1 LNFENHQLNPIT
13 FPVIKGFVFVPSPL
27 TSMRGVGFVQSVLNN
42 LDFVEQVK
50 SFNEFGTEAIIE
62 PFKWEVDGQSGS
74 IEKVINEYWTSGQRQ
89 AHSLHEISYRAC
101 YKPQLPRFFIKRLTQ
116 PGDAVYDP
124 FMGRGTTQ
132 LESWLMG
139 RKPLGNDINPLS
151 KVLLEPRLNPP
162 SLEQIEERLNNID
175 LKVAK
180 EEYPELLA
188 FYHQETLTQI
198 IALKEYLLDR
208 EESDE
213 IDNIDKW
220 IRMVAINR
228 LTGHSNG
235 FFSVYTLPPNQ
246 AVSIRSQERINE
258 RRSQTPESKEIISR
272 IIRKSKSLLRKWEGL
287 NLYQHGQ
294 DLETILTTSDAR
306 NAVEIQ
312 SESAQLVVTSPP
324 FLDIV
329 DYQADNWLRC
339 WFIGI
344 DSSTIEISQLKKV
357 EEWQKAM
364 TEVLGDIY
372 RIVKPGGYIAFEVG
386 EVRNGKVLL
395 EELVVPA
402 GVRVGLEPIIIMINA
417 QDFTKTANAW
427 GVNNGTKGTN
437 TNRIVIFRKG

>member
-1 LNFENHQLNPIT
+1 
-13 FPVIKGFVFVPSPL
+13 
-27 TSMRGVGFVQSVLNN
+27 MQSVLSN

-50 SFNEFGTEAIIE
+50 SFNEFGTDAVIE
-62 PFKWEVDGQSGS
+62 LFEWEFDGKSGVV
-74 IEKVINEYWTSGQRQ
+74 EKVINEYWTSGQRQ

-101 YKPQLPRFFIKRLTQ
+101 YKPQLPRFFIERLTQ
-116 PGDAVYDP
+116 QGDAVYDP

-162 SLEQIEERLNNID
+162 TIEQIEERLNGLN
-175 LKVAK
+175 LSKAK

-188 FYHQETLTQI
+188 FYHIDTLTQI
-198 IALKEYLLDR
+198 IALKEYLIVR
-208 EESDE
+208 EESGE
-213 IDNIDKW
+213 IDSIDKW

-258 RRSQTPESKEIISR
+258 RRSQTPESKDIIPR
-272 IIRKSKSLLRKWEGL
+272 IIRKSKSLLRKWQGL
-287 NLYQHGQ
+287 NLNQHGQ

-344 DSSTIEISQLKKV
+344 DSSSIKISQLKKLDD
-357 EEWQKAM
+357 WQNVM
-364 TEVLGDIY
+364 TEVLQDLY
-372 RIVKPGGYIAFEVG
+372 RIVKPGGYVAFEVG

-395 EELVVPA
+395 EELVIPA
-402 GVRVGLEPIIIMINA
+402 GVRAGLEPIIVMINA

-427 GVNNGTKGTN
+427 GVNNQTQGTN
-437 TNRIVIFRKG
+437 TNRIVVFQRLQD

>member
-1 LNFENHQLNPIT
+1 MH
-13 FPVIKGFVFVPSPL
+13 
-27 TSMRGVGFVQSVLNN
+27 GVGFVQSVLSNS
-42 LDFVEQVK
+42 DFIEQVK
-50 SFNEFGTEAIIE
+50 SFNEFDTDTIIE
-62 PFKWEVDGQSGS
+62 LFEWEIDGKSGVV
-74 IEKVINEYWTSGQRQ
+74 EKAINEYWTSGQRQ

-101 YKPQLPRFFIKRLTQ
+101 YKPQLPRFFIERLTQ
-116 PGDAVYDP
+116 QGDAVYDP

-162 SLEQIEERLNNID
+162 SLEQIEKRLNEID
-175 LKVAK
+175 LRIAK

-188 FYHQETLTQI
+188 FYHRDTLTQI
-198 IALKEYLLDR
+198 IALKEYLLGR
-208 EESDE
+208 EESGE
-213 IDNIDKW
+213 IDNVDKW

-258 RRSQTPESKEIISR
+258 RRNQTPESKDIIPR
-272 IIRKSKSLLRKWEGL
+272 IVRKSKSLLRKWRGL
-287 NLYQHGQ
+287 NLNQHGQ
-294 DLETILTTSDAR
+294 NFETILSTSDAR
-306 NAVEIQ
+306 NAEEIQ

-339 WFIGI
+339 WFIDI

-357 EEWQKAM
+357 DDWQNAM
-364 TEVLGDIY
+364 TEVLKDLY
-372 RIVKPGGYIAFEVG
+372 RIVKTGGYVAFEVG

-402 GVRVGLEPIIIMINA
+402 GLKAGLEPIIIMINS

-427 GVNNGTKGTN
+427 GVKNQTQGTN
-437 TNRIVIFRKG
+437 TNRIVVFQKQS

>member
-1 LNFENHQLNPIT
+1 MH
-13 FPVIKGFVFVPSPL
+13 
-27 TSMRGVGFVQSVLNN
+27 GVGFVQSVLSNP
-42 LDFVEQVK
+42 DFIEQVK
-50 SFNEFGTEAIIE
+50 SFNEFGTDTIIE
-62 PFKWEVDGQSGS
+62 LFEWEIDGKSGVV
-74 IEKVINEYWTSGQRQ
+74 EKAINEYWTSGQRQ

-101 YKPQLPRFFIKRLTQ
+101 YKPQLPRFFIERLTQ
-116 PGDAVYDP
+116 QGDAVYDP

-162 SLEQIEERLNNID
+162 SLEQIEKRLNEID
-175 LKVAK
+175 LRIAK

-188 FYHQETLTQI
+188 FYHRDTLTQI
-198 IALKEYLLDR
+198 IALKEYLLGR
-208 EESDE
+208 EESGE
-213 IDNIDKW
+213 IDNVDKW

-258 RRSQTPESKEIISR
+258 RRNQTPESKDIIPR
-272 IIRKSKSLLRKWEGL
+272 IVRKSKSLLRKWRGL
-287 NLYQHGQ
+287 NLNQHGQ
-294 DLETILTTSDAR
+294 NFETILSTSDAR
-306 NAVEIQ
+306 NAEEIQ

-339 WFIGI
+339 WFIDI

-357 EEWQKAM
+357 DDWQNAM
-364 TEVLGDIY
+364 TEVLKDLY
-372 RIVKPGGYIAFEVG
+372 RIVKTGGYVAFEVG

-402 GVRVGLEPIIIMINA
+402 GLKAGLEPIIIMINS

-427 GVNNGTKGTN
+427 GVKNQTQGTN
-437 TNRIVIFRKG
+437 TNRIVVFQKQS

>member
-1 LNFENHQLNPIT
+1 MH
-13 FPVIKGFVFVPSPL
+13 
-27 TSMRGVGFVQSVLNN
+27 GVGFVQSVLSNP
-42 LDFVEQVK
+42 DFIEQVK
-50 SFNEFGTEAIIE
+50 SFNEFDTDTIIE
-62 PFKWEVDGQSGS
+62 LFEWEIDGKSGVV
-74 IEKVINEYWTSGQRQ
+74 EKAINEYWTSGQRQ

-101 YKPQLPRFFIKRLTQ
+101 YKPQLPRFFIERLTQ
-116 PGDAVYDP
+116 QGDAVYDP

-162 SLEQIEERLNNID
+162 SLEQIEKRLNEID
-175 LKVAK
+175 LRIAK

-188 FYHQETLTQI
+188 FYHRDTLTQI
-198 IALKEYLLDR
+198 IALKEYLLGR
-208 EESDE
+208 EESGE
-213 IDNIDKW
+213 IDNVDKW

-258 RRSQTPESKEIISR
+258 RRNQTPESKDIIPR
-272 IIRKSKSLLRKWEGL
+272 IVRKSKSLLRKWRGL
-287 NLYQHGQ
+287 NLNQHGQ
-294 DLETILTTSDAR
+294 NFETILSTSDAR
-306 NAVEIQ
+306 NAEEIQ

-339 WFIGI
+339 WFIDI

-357 EEWQKAM
+357 DDWQNAM
-364 TEVLGDIY
+364 TEVLKDLY
-372 RIVKPGGYIAFEVG
+372 RIVKTGGYVAFEVG

-402 GVRVGLEPIIIMINA
+402 GLKAGLEPIIIMINS

-427 GVNNGTKGTN
+427 GVKNQTQGTN
-437 TNRIVIFRKG
+437 TNRIVVFQKQS

>member
-1 LNFENHQLNPIT
+1 MH
-13 FPVIKGFVFVPSPL
+13 
-27 TSMRGVGFVQSVLNN
+27 GVGFVQSVLSNP
-42 LDFVEQVK
+42 DFIEQVK
-50 SFNEFGTEAIIE
+50 SFNEFGTDTIIE
-62 PFKWEVDGQSGS
+62 LFEWEIDGKSGVV
-74 IEKVINEYWTSGQRQ
+74 EKAINEYWTSGQRQ

-101 YKPQLPRFFIKRLTQ
+101 YKPQLPRFFIERLTQ
-116 PGDAVYDP
+116 QGDAVYDP

-162 SLEQIEERLNNID
+162 SLEQIEKRLNEID
-175 LKVAK
+175 LRIAK

-188 FYHQETLTQI
+188 FYHRDTLTQI
-198 IALKEYLLDR
+198 IALKEYLLGR
-208 EESDE
+208 EESGE
-213 IDNIDKW
+213 IDNVDKW

-258 RRSQTPESKEIISR
+258 RRNQTPESKDIIPR
-272 IIRKSKSLLRKWEGL
+272 IVRKSKSLLRKWRGL
-287 NLYQHGQ
+287 NLNQ
-294 DLETILTTSDAR
+294 
-306 NAVEIQ
+306 
-312 SESAQLVVTSPP
+312 
-324 FLDIV
+324 
-329 DYQADNWLRC
+329 QADNWLRC
-339 WFIGI
+339 WFIDI

-357 EEWQKAM
+357 DDWQNAM
-364 TEVLGDIY
+364 TEVLKDLY
-372 RIVKPGGYIAFEVG
+372 RIVKTGGYVAFEVG

-402 GVRVGLEPIIIMINA
+402 GLKAGLEPIIIMINS

-427 GVNNGTKGTN
+427 GVKNQTQGTN
-437 TNRIVIFRKG
+437 TNRIVVFQKQS

>member
-1 LNFENHQLNPIT
+1 MH
-13 FPVIKGFVFVPSPL
+13 
-27 TSMRGVGFVQSVLNN
+27 GVGFVQSVLSNP
-42 LDFVEQVK
+42 DFIEQVK
-50 SFNEFGTEAIIE
+50 SFNEFGTDTIIE
-62 PFKWEVDGQSGS
+62 LFEWEIDGKSGVV
-74 IEKVINEYWTSGQRQ
+74 EKAINEYWTSGQRQ

-101 YKPQLPRFFIKRLTQ
+101 YKPQLPRFFIERLTQ
-116 PGDAVYDP
+116 QGDAVYDP

-162 SLEQIEERLNNID
+162 SLEQIEKRLNEID
-175 LKVAK
+175 LRIAK

-188 FYHQETLTQI
+188 FYHQDTLTQI
-198 IALKEYLLDR
+198 IALKEYLLGR
-208 EESDE
+208 EESGE
-213 IDNIDKW
+213 IDNVDKW

-235 FFSVYTLPPNQ
+235 FLSVYTLPPNQ
-246 AVSIRSQERINE
+246 AVSIRAQERINE
-258 RRSQTPESKEIISR
+258 RRNQTPESKDIIPR
-272 IIRKSKSLLRKWEGL
+272 IVRKSKSLLRKWRGL
-287 NLYQHGQ
+287 NLNQHGQ
-294 DLETILTTSDAR
+294 NFETILSTSDAR
-306 NAVEIQ
+306 NAEEIQ

-339 WFIGI
+339 WFIDI

-357 EEWQKAM
+357 DDWQNAM
-364 TEVLGDIY
+364 TEVLKDLY
-372 RIVKPGGYIAFEVG
+372 RIVKTGGYVAFEVG

-402 GVRVGLEPIIIMINA
+402 GLKAGLEPIIIMINS

-427 GVNNGTKGTN
+427 GVKNQTQGTN
-437 TNRIVIFRKG
+437 TNRIVVFQKQS

>member
-1 LNFENHQLNPIT
+1 
-13 FPVIKGFVFVPSPL
+13 
-27 TSMRGVGFVQSVLNN
+27 
-42 LDFVEQVK
+42 
-50 SFNEFGTEAIIE
+50 
-62 PFKWEVDGQSGS
+62 
-74 IEKVINEYWTSGQRQ
+74 
-89 AHSLHEISYRAC
+89 
-101 YKPQLPRFFIKRLTQ
+101 
-116 PGDAVYDP
+116 
-124 FMGRGTTQ
+124 MGRGTTQ

-162 SLEQIEERLNNID
+162 SLEQIEKRLNEID
-175 LKVAK
+175 LRIAK

-188 FYHQETLTQI
+188 FYHRDTLTQI
-198 IALKEYLLDR
+198 IALKEYLLGR
-208 EESDE
+208 EESGE
-213 IDNIDKW
+213 IDNVDKW

-258 RRSQTPESKEIISR
+258 RRNQTPESKDIIPR
-272 IIRKSKSLLRKWEGL
+272 IVRKSKSLLRKWRGL
-287 NLYQHGQ
+287 NLNQHGQ
-294 DLETILTTSDAR
+294 NFETILSTSDAR
-306 NAVEIQ
+306 NAEEIQ

-339 WFIGI
+339 WFIDI

-357 EEWQKAM
+357 DDWQNAM
-364 TEVLGDIY
+364 TEVLKDLY
-372 RIVKPGGYIAFEVG
+372 RIVKTGGYVAFEVG

-402 GVRVGLEPIIIMINA
+402 GLKAGLEPIIIMINS

-427 GVNNGTKGTN
+427 GVKNQTQGTN
-437 TNRIVIFRKG
+437 TNRIVVFQKQS

>member
-1 LNFENHQLNPIT
+1 MH
-13 FPVIKGFVFVPSPL
+13 
-27 TSMRGVGFVQSVLNN
+27 GVGFVQSVLSNS
-42 LDFVEQVK
+42 DFIEQVK
-50 SFNEFGTEAIIE
+50 SFNEFGTDTIIE
-62 PFKWEVDGQSGS
+62 LFEWEIDGKSGVV
-74 IEKVINEYWTSGQRQ
+74 EKAINEYWTSGQRQ

-101 YKPQLPRFFIKRLTQ
+101 YKPQLPRFFIERLTQ
-116 PGDAVYDP
+116 QGDAVYDP

-162 SLEQIEERLNNID
+162 SLEQIEKRLNEID
-175 LKVAK
+175 LRIAK

-188 FYHQETLTQI
+188 FYHRDTLTQI
-198 IALKEYLLDR
+198 IALKEYLLGR
-208 EESDE
+208 EESGE
-213 IDNIDKW
+213 IDNVDKW

-258 RRSQTPESKEIISR
+258 RRNQTPESKDIIPR
-272 IIRKSKSLLRKWEGL
+272 IVRKSKSLLRKWRGL
-287 NLYQHGQ
+287 NLNQHGQ
-294 DLETILTTSDAR
+294 NFETILSTSDAR
-306 NAVEIQ
+306 NAEEIQ

-339 WFIGI
+339 WFIDI

-357 EEWQKAM
+357 DDWQNAM
-364 TEVLGDIY
+364 TEVLKDLY
-372 RIVKPGGYIAFEVG
+372 RIVKTGGYVAFEVG

-402 GVRVGLEPIIIMINA
+402 GLKAGLEPIIIMINS

-427 GVNNGTKGTN
+427 GVKNQTQGTN
-437 TNRIVIFRKG
+437 TNRIVVFQKQS

>member
-1 LNFENHQLNPIT
+1 MH
-13 FPVIKGFVFVPSPL
+13 
-27 TSMRGVGFVQSVLNN
+27 GVGFVQSVLSNP
-42 LDFVEQVK
+42 DFIEQVK
-50 SFNEFGTEAIIE
+50 SFNEFGTDTIIE
-62 PFKWEVDGQSGS
+62 LFEWEIDGKSGVV
-74 IEKVINEYWTSGQRQ
+74 EKAINEYWTSGQRQ

-101 YKPQLPRFFIKRLTQ
+101 YKPQLPRFFIERLTQ
-116 PGDAVYDP
+116 QGDAVYDP

-162 SLEQIEERLNNID
+162 SLEQIEKRLNEID
-175 LKVAK
+175 LRIAK

-188 FYHQETLTQI
+188 FYHQDTLTQI
-198 IALKEYLLDR
+198 IALKEYLLGR
-208 EESDE
+208 EESGE
-213 IDNIDKW
+213 IDNVDKW

-258 RRSQTPESKEIISR
+258 RRNQTPESKDIIPR
-272 IIRKSKSLLRKWEGL
+272 IVRKSKSLLRKWRGL
-287 NLYQHGQ
+287 NLNQHGQ
-294 DLETILTTSDAR
+294 NFETILSTSDAR
-306 NAVEIQ
+306 NAEEIQ

-339 WFIGI
+339 WFIDI

-357 EEWQKAM
+357 DDWQNAM
-364 TEVLGDIY
+364 TEVLKDLY
-372 RIVKPGGYIAFEVG
+372 RIVKTGGYVAFEVG

-402 GVRVGLEPIIIMINA
+402 GLKAGLEPIIIMINS

-427 GVNNGTKGTN
+427 GVKNQTQGTN
-437 TNRIVIFRKG
+437 TNRIVVFQKQS

>member
-1 LNFENHQLNPIT
+1 MH
-13 FPVIKGFVFVPSPL
+13 
-27 TSMRGVGFVQSVLNN
+27 GVGFVQSVLSNP
-42 LDFVEQVK
+42 DFIEQVK
-50 SFNEFGTEAIIE
+50 SFNEFGTDTIIE
-62 PFKWEVDGQSGS
+62 LFEWEIDGKSGVV
-74 IEKVINEYWTSGQRQ
+74 EKAINEYWTSGQRQ

-101 YKPQLPRFFIKRLTQ
+101 YKPQLPRFFIERLTQ
-116 PGDAVYDP
+116 QGDAVYDP

-162 SLEQIEERLNNID
+162 SLEQIEKRLNEID
-175 LKVAK
+175 LRIAK

-188 FYHQETLTQI
+188 FYHRDTLTQI
-198 IALKEYLLDR
+198 IALKEYLLGR
-208 EESDE
+208 EESGE
-213 IDNIDKW
+213 IDNVDKW

-258 RRSQTPESKEIISR
+258 RRNQTPESKDIIPR
-272 IIRKSKSLLRKWEGL
+272 IVRKSKSLLRKWRGL
-287 NLYQHGQ
+287 NLNQHGQ
-294 DLETILTTSDAR
+294 NFETILSTSDAR
-306 NAVEIQ
+306 NAEEIQ

-339 WFIGI
+339 WFIDI

-357 EEWQKAM
+357 DDWQNAM
-364 TEVLGDIY
+364 TEVLKDLY
-372 RIVKPGGYIAFEVG
+372 RIVKTGGYVAFEVG

-402 GVRVGLEPIIIMINA
+402 GLKAGLEPIIIMINS

-427 GVNNGTKGTN
+427 GVKNQTQGTN
-437 TNRIVIFRKG
+437 TNRIVVFQKQSQMEDNQWFPVRDF